1 MGHSVGLTPTTS
13 VFRDCAGWVH
23 LCVCV
28 CVCVCGVKMQLN
40 ILNTL
45 NTHDLK
51 EYSCIIRS
59 NVYSKTCFYLFLQQ
73 AGCDHVLNSKA
84 RRDKC
89 GVCGGDNSSCK
100 TVAGTF
106 NIVHYGR

>member
-1 MGHSVGLTPTTS
+1 
-13 VFRDCAGWVH
+13 
-23 LCVCV
+23 VCL